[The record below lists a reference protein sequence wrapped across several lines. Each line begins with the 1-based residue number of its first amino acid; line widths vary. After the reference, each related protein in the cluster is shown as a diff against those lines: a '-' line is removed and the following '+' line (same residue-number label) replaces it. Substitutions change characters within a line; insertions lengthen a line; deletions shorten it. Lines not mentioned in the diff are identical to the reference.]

1 MPLETCQSHFV
12 SPVAGLHKQDPG
24 DLQKSWP
31 FPYIRPTLNNSV
43 RSTSKETDH
52 VNRSVNRRNI
62 IRFT

>member
-1 MPLETCQSHFV
+1 MSLETRQSHFV
-12 SPVAGLHKQDPG
+12 SPVADSHKQDPG

-43 RSTSKETDH
+43 RSNSQAIDH
-52 VNRSVNRRNI
+52 INRINI